1 VLTYDE
7 GPFIGYRGH
16 AAGHAPEPAYWFGH
30 GLGYGTWSYGPAT
43 VSGTAVS
50 LDVANTSNLESRE
63 VVQVYY
69 DPQADG
75 QPVRLAGWASAVVPA
90 GETATVIV
98 ECDERMWRTWDTVS
112 GSWQVL
118 TGGELLVARGLG
130 DIRQRPPQ

>member
-1 VLTYDE
+1 LPIVVAST
-7 GPFIGYRGH
+7 
-16 AAGHAPEPAYWFGH
+16 
-30 GLGYGTWSYGPAT
+30 GPAT
-43 VSGTAVS
+43 TTRPERSAVAWHNR
-50 LDVANTSNLESRE
+50 LFWA
-63 VVQVYY
+63 
-69 DPQADG
+69 PQADG

-130 DIRQRPPQ
+130 DIRQRLPQ